1 MTLSKAGN
9 DVERAQ
15 KNFTRLFAKT
25 VRLYTLGET
34 ASVSKREATQLV
46 CSLAF
51 VLGVN
56 DLSPEE
62 TTRVLSTPDIDALY
76 EERLAALEEH
86 VEDTLALW
94 QKVCIAMPPIN
105 NVSLHDTLASIGTLR
120 RRYDTHFAA
129 HEVPCDIDYQ
139 LSVPVSDSLQGID
152 YLHAWLKQ
160 ALKEARY
167 LAQFD
172 TQSCIALLERICPDY
187 RGLHVNLY
195 DLVKPHEAELTT
207 RS

>member
-1 MTLSKAGN
+1 M
-9 DVERAQ
+9 
-15 KNFTRLFAKT
+15 
-25 VRLYTLGET
+25 
-34 ASVSKREATQLV
+34 
-46 CSLAF
+46 
-51 VLGVN
+51 
-56 DLSPEE
+56 
-62 TTRVLSTPDIDALY
+62 
-76 EERLAALEEH
+76 
-86 VEDTLALW
+86 
-94 QKVCIAMPPIN
+94 
-105 NVSLHDTLASIGTLR
+105 
-120 RRYDTHFAA
+120 
-129 HEVPCDIDYQ
+129 
-139 LSVPVSDSLQGID
+139 SDSLQGID